1 MPYFNNVVLV
11 GYINKR
17 GVEVRQTSKMAVAT
31 FGITVREK
39 WGKKVDDIHFQDC
52 VVFGNSAEAAGK
64 YLAAGDC
71 VLVHGKLKTE
81 QYEKD
86 GKNIVRVKLMVSSWK
101 NMSPRVEQGATPPPG
116 DYSPDDDYQG
126 DDYQIPF

>member
-39 WGKKVDDIHFQDC
+39 WGNVNDIHFQDC

-86 GKNIVRVKLMVSSWK
+86 GKNIIRVKLMVSSWK
-101 NMSPRVEQGATPPPG
+101 NMSPRVEQGATPPPS
-116 DYSPDDDYQG
+116 DYQTDDYQ
-126 DDYQIPF
+126 DDDQVPF